1 MSKFWNICTPL
12 PKKCLE
18 WCTTLYQT
26 YQQKNKTKNVEK
38 EVPIPHPKDD
48 FDS

>member
-18 WCTTLYQT
+18 WCTTLYQP
-26 YQQKNKTKNVEK
+26 YQKKGKKNVEK
-38 EVPIPHPKDD
+38 ELPIPHPKDA